1 MANTPVVFPRD
12 GQGFRAEVKLG
23 DDIHLVFMAT
33 YSALGPAATVY
44 DAKLKKW
51 WQAGEWAE
59 DIEEAK
65 QKAEARRSP
74 MVQIRRSQ
82 GTIPQPRM
90 DCNRV
95 RQHRPRSYIFVCSAQ

>member
-44 DAKLKKW
+44 NAKLKKW

-65 QKAEARRSP
+65 QKAEA
-74 MVQIRRSQ
+74 
-82 GTIPQPRM
+82 GA
-90 DCNRV
+90 
-95 RQHRPRSYIFVCSAQ
+95 RQWYRCVGRKEPFPNLEWTATG